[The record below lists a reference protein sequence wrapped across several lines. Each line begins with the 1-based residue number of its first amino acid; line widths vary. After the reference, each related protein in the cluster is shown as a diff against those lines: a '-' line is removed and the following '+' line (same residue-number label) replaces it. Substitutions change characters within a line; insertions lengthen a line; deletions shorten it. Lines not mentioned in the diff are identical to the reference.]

1 MNLQRLIHLFS
12 PRWGEAFAEPKLF
25 RGVMPPPPRCSVE
38 MTRARQQP
46 RPTRGSCQAFTMIEI
61 AISLAIIGFALVAIV
76 GILPIGMNAQR
87 DNRHET
93 IINQDASVLMDA
105 MRNGERGL
113 DDLTNYVIGIT
124 NYSLDFNPGPGALSV
139 WGYSPQGATLNGN
152 SRPLLTLTNGYSIIG
167 LLSTPKIVPHL
178 NGIGFTSNH
187 VVAVFRSLSG
197 PASEKPPQLNP
208 TIQEMAL
215 TYRVIADVS
224 DYSTNFYDTTWTNY
238 TLANLSTNDIATRSN
253 YMRLVRNMYT
263 NLHDVRLTFLWPV
276 LPSGKLGSGRQVYRT
291 MVSGRYT
298 NDPPTSPYFFFQP
311 RTYF

>member
-1 MNLQRLIHLFS
+1 MNLHS
-12 PRWGEAFAEPKLF
+12 PLTGI
-25 RGVMPPPPRCSVE
+25 
-38 MTRARQQP
+38 RARQKP
-46 RPTRGSCQAFTMIEI
+46 LSSVVGFTMIEI

-76 GILPIGMNAQR
+76 GILPLGMNAQR

-105 MRNGERGL
+105 LRNGERGL
-113 DDLTNYVIGIT
+113 DDLTNYVVGIT
-124 NYSLDFNPGPGALSV
+124 NYAMDFTRAGAPGSTFVLGYTIYGA
-139 WGYSPQGATLNGN
+139 WLNGTPIP
-152 SRPLLTLTNGYSIIG
+152 RLALTNGYSIIG
-167 LLSTPKIVPHL
+167 LISTPKIVP
-178 NGIGFTSNH
+178 NIGGLGFRSNH
-187 VVAVFRSLSG
+187 VVAVFRSMSG

-253 YMRLVRNMYT
+253 YMRLVQNMYT
-263 NLHDVRLTFLWPV
+263 NMHDVRLTFLWPV

>member
-1 MNLQRLIHLFS
+1 MS
-12 PRWGEAFAEPKLF
+12 
-25 RGVMPPPPRCSVE
+25 
-38 MTRARQQP
+38 
-46 RPTRGSCQAFTMIEI
+46 
-61 AISLAIIGFALVAIV
+61 
-76 GILPIGMNAQR
+76 AQR

-105 MRNGERGL
+105 VRNGERGL

-124 NYSLDFNPGPGALSV
+124 NYSLNFQCARHSRQGFCHGLFDPGCKPRWPAI
-139 WGYSPQGATLNGN
+139 ATPDSHQRLLDHRRAQHTKN
-152 SRPLLTLTNGYSIIG
+152 RPHSSG
-167 LLSTPKIVPHL
+167 V
-178 NGIGFTSNH
+178 GFTSNH

-197 PASEKPPQLNP
+197 PANEKPPQLNP

-215 TYRVIADVS
+215 TYKVIADVS
-224 DYSTNFYDTTWTNY
+224 DYSTNFYDTTWTNF

-276 LPSGKLGSGRQVYRT
+276 LPSGKLGPGRQVYRT

>member
-1 MNLQRLIHLFS
+1 
-12 PRWGEAFAEPKLF
+12 
-25 RGVMPPPPRCSVE
+25 
-38 MTRARQQP
+38 
-46 RPTRGSCQAFTMIEI
+46 MIEI

-76 GILPIGMNAQR
+76 GILPIGMSAQR
-87 DNRHET
+87 DNRQET

-105 MRNGERGL
+105 LRNGERGL
-113 DDLTNYVIGIT
+113 DDLTNYVVGIT
-124 NYSLDFNPGPGALSV
+124 NYSLDFNARGFPGISSV
-139 WGYSPQGATLNGN
+139 WGYSIRGATLNGA
-152 SRPLLTLTNGYSIIG
+152 SMPRLTLTNGYSIIG
-167 LLSTPKIVPHL
+167 LLTTPKIVPHPT
-178 NGIGFTSNH
+178 GVGFTSNH

-208 TIQEMAL
+208 TVQEMAL

-224 DYSTNFYDTTWTNY
+224 DYSTNFYDSTWTNY
-238 TLANLSTNDIATRSN
+238 TLANLSTNDIVLRSN
-253 YMRLVRNMYT
+253 YMRLVQNLYT
-263 NLHDVRLTFLWPV
+263 NLHDVRLTFLWPL